1 MDAMEFV
8 PPEDWPVVLE
18 RFRRALR
25 SGGWL
30 YLTVELAPGDLV
42 RAGNQAARRLGLL
55 VVHGDGGCDGRCD
68 SESPAAPTP
77 CPASPIGGEY
87 GGLRCGSDLAVPARL
102 VGWSEPGD
110 PAKGGD
116 TS

>member
-1 MDAMEFV
+1 VLCVDAMDFV

-30 YLTVELAPGDLV
+30 YLTVEPAPGDRV

-55 VVHGDGGCDGRCD
+55 VVHGDGGCDGRCG

-87 GGLRCGSDLAVPARL
+87 GGTAMRLRPGRARPLGGL
-102 VGWSEPGD
+102 VGAWQPGQ
-110 PAKGGD
+110 GR
-116 TS
+116 